1 MSAIRMPMED
11 FLKIQGLLDELPS
24 CFDGIEP
31 FERKGEM
38 IWHFEHKGE
47 EYTAAW
53 IYLCELAESK
63 EEAPLV
69 PADVGKPAWLS

>member
-11 FLKIQGLLDELPS
+11 YVKIAGLLDDLPN

-31 FERKGEM
+31 YERRGEM

-63 EEAPLV
+63 APAPLV
-69 PADVGKPAWLS
+69 TSSGTKPAWLQ

>member
-11 FLKIQGLLDELPS
+11 YLQISGLLDELPP

-31 FERKGEM
+31 YERRGEM

-53 IYLCELAESK
+53 IYLCELAEEK
-63 EEAPLV
+63 ADAPLV
-69 PADVGKPAWLS
+69 NSSDATPPWLQ

>member
-11 FLKIQGLLDELPS
+11 FLAIQGLLDELPK

-31 FERKGEM
+31 FERRGEM

-63 EEAPLV
+63 ETAPLCA
-69 PADVGKPAWLS
+69 PSDDKPAWLS